1 MSIFAKVICALLAL
15 PLLMAAPASAFTPG
29 GRSAV
34 TTGPV
39 SAAVKVHRRAHTRDW
54 HHHHNHRHVVHAPFT
69 RVQTGRVKTGRLQTD
84 RRVVVDAPFTHVTVG
99 RRGRHIVAP
108 FVDLWLPR

>member
-1 MSIFAKVICALLAL
+1 MSISAKVICALLAL
-15 PLLMAAPASAFTPG
+15 PLLTAAPASAVSPG

-34 TTGPV
+34 TTGSE
-39 SAAVKVHRRAHTRDW
+39 SAVIKVHRRAH
-54 HHHHNHRHVVHAPFT
+54 HHHRHVVHAPFT
-69 RVQTGRVKTGRLQTD
+69 RVQRG
-84 RRVVVDAPFTHVTVG
+84 RRVVVDAPFTYVSVG